1 MVVFTAMVAKAVE
14 QNLYQNLAG
23 VSPLQRVSI
32 YADDVVMFLKPEPT
46 ELQATKVIPKMF
58 GEASGLK
65 VNYSVEG
72 ETAATTL
79 GTAVVHFRNLY
90 RIY

>member
-1 MVVFTAMVAKAVE
+1 
-14 QNLYQNLAG
+14 
-23 VSPLQRVSI
+23 
-32 YADDVVMFLKPEPT
+32 
-46 ELQATKVIPKMF
+46 
-58 GEASGLK
+58 

-90 RIY
+90 RIYWPTSEYVLQDRFSYKLIIYVLSCF